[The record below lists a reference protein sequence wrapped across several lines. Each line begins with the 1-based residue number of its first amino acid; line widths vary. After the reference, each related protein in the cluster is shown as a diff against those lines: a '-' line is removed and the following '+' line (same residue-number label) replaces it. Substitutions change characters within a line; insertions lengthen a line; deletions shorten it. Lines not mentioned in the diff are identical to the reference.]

1 MTKERESVIT
11 IISRRGRPEA
21 NRGKEKKMKYIKIDE
36 IKSIVDWTDDALCLK
51 HVKDFGGKKIGFNKA
66 LNVSVF
72 KLKDGTEVAT
82 NWRGEIITCLA

>member
-1 MTKERESVIT
+1 
-11 IISRRGRPEA
+11 
-21 NRGKEKKMKYIKIDE
+21 MKYIKIDE
-36 IKSIVDWTDDALCLK
+36 IKSIVDWTDDKLCLK
-51 HVKDFGGKKIGFNKA
+51 PVKDFGGKKIGFNKA